1 MNGIDR
7 GTAALIF
14 ITSNFFIPWKLL
26 SEVWMVG
33 RSRRACQCPAV
44 PHPKSH
50 PGAIAP
56 SRRSRTEKLPPEGRD
71 AAAEPM
77 RIRERY
83 ELEEEVGA
91 RYRRAGRRER
101 GQLLTFFGVAAGY
114 GRKYAIRTL
123 RGRKRVRPKRRAPR
137 AKRYRVGFRAALKVC
152 SEASD
157 YLCAERLQSVL
168 ADLALILER
177 HGRL

>member
-1 MNGIDR
+1 
-7 GTAALIF
+7 
-14 ITSNFFIPWKLL
+14 
-26 SEVWMVG
+26 MVG
-33 RSRRACQCPAV
+33 RSRGLVNAPRSLIQNRTLGRSL
-44 PHPKSH
+44 PHVGVEPRSY
-50 PGAIAP
+50 
-56 SRRSRTEKLPPEGRD
+56 RREGRD

-83 ELEEEVGA
+83 ELEEELGA

-101 GQLLTFFGVAAGY
+101 GELLTFFGLAAGY